1 MFRMSKYSVAHMHLR
16 QWLLVCLGVCLCLSL
31 APCADQDCDGLQDYS
46 EKDELLLSAAS
57 SYAAACTL
65 LLELPGPEQPAL
77 RRASTSPIPRPP
89 TS

>member
-1 MFRMSKYSVAHMHLR
+1 MFRMSKHSAAQLQLR

-31 APCADQDCDGLQDYS
+31 APCADLDYDEMQEYS
-46 EKDELLLSAAS
+46 EQDELLLTAAS
-57 SYAAACTL
+57 SCAAACTL